1 MAELY
6 QLADTG
12 WFKLIQADSGGG
24 ADSGWFSL
32 IQADSET
39 RADSKLIQAD
49 SELIQFGFENN
60 VQRYFTKMILSF

>member
-1 MAELY
+1 MAE
-6 QLADTG
+6 
-12 WFKLIQADSGGG
+12 
-24 ADSGWFSL
+24 L